1 MPKKVVPGGDSDDD
15 GSDSDSIPS
24 IESEDENGDH
34 EEEDKEEEEYGDQ
47 ETTYGGRRGAA
58 GNQEARDALGAWK
71 ERPEPRTKVDYTES
85 KWPCY
90 DCRWFT
96 GCCIYYPVED
106 TIILGDLELVIFTV
120 KRMKRRFPDDWQ
132 ARINIR
138 HQQYGGHTITSLAIL
153 EGRPDIA
160 EWLIEN
166 GLDIDQRDLKTG
178 LSPLHHTIRQQ
189 CLLGTFMT
197 TVLALIEAGA
207 EIDIRDQRGAT
218 PLMLACLFGNIEMVK
233 LLLESR
239 ADLEARDKEGWQPL
253 NYASYGG
260 RIDAAKLLVH
270 EEGAGLDIKDK
281 RQKVPEQLSG
291 YMFEFEGKRQRH
303 GAVVNFLEAHEPTVT

>member
-207 EIDIRDQRGAT
+207 EIDIRDQVTERALCKRASVTAFQFPQLTAGAPFSPAAWGDPTDACVPVWQHRDGEAAPREPRG
-218 PLMLACLFGNIEMVK
+218 
-233 LLLESR
+233 S
-239 ADLEARDKEGWQPL
+239 
-253 NYASYGG
+253 
-260 RIDAAKLLVH
+260 
-270 EEGAGLDIKDK
+270 
-281 RQKVPEQLSG
+281 
-291 YMFEFEGKRQRH
+291 
-303 GAVVNFLEAHEPTVT
+303 